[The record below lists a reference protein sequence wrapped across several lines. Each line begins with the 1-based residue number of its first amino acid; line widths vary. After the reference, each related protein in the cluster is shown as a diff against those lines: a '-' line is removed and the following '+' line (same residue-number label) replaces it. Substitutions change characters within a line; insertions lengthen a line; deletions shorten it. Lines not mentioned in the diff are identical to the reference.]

1 MNILAPVS
9 SYESAYN
16 LIQAGCDEIYLGGD
30 ENLFRTYSFS
40 GRGKSNIIG
49 NKISVDM
56 NEVKEIVQMAH
67 ENQVKVNFTANTQ
80 FFSDSVQRKGQ
91 LEAEYLKHIEQ
102 AIDSG
107 VDALIVGDM
116 GLLQKLSKQKYDVS
130 LHASVYL
137 KTTNQEQITFLKE
150 FGVDRVILSY
160 QITIDEIE
168 KFCKE
173 KIMDYEV
180 IGYIGCSFFNGACG
194 FLHGIGEGHL
204 DKFNPGLSCKAVYNV
219 FNGEKT
225 EKTDLFNVEAAC
237 CACVLKKLDNFGVNA
252 LKVVG
257 RGADYKALI
266 EVIKFYKRVL
276 ESDPEESAQLF
287 LPEWWDMF
295 FCNRRSCKYSSNN
308 PNYLYTIGGE

>member
-1 MNILAPVS
+1 MNILVPVS
-9 SYESAYN
+9 SYESADN
-16 LIQAGCDEIYLGGD
+16 LIKAGCNEIYLGGD

-40 GRGKSNIIG
+40 GRGKCNIIG

-67 ENQVKVNFTANTQ
+67 DNQVKVNFTANTQ
-80 FFSDSVQRKGQ
+80 FFSDSVHKKGR

-102 AIDSG
+102 AIDLG
-107 VDALIVGDM
+107 VDALIIGDM
-116 GLLQKLSKQKYDVS
+116 GLLQKISKQKYDVS

-137 KTTNQEQITFLKE
+137 KTTNQEQVMFLKE

-168 KFCKE
+168 KFCRE
-173 KIMDYEV
+173 KVMDYEV

-219 FNGEKT
+219 FNGK
-225 EKTDLFNVEAAC
+225 KNVRTDLFNVEAAC
-237 CACVLKKLDNFGVNA
+237 CACVLKKLDSFGVNA
-252 LKVVG
+252 LKIVG

-276 ESDPEESAQLF
+276 ESALEEPAQAF
-287 LPEWWDMF
+287 LPEWWEMF
-295 FCNRRSCKYSSNN
+295 FCNRQSCKYSINN